1 MEAKLSGDKSKMES
15 SPLVTGH
22 FKVWLSIRV
31 NYIRDFVLP
40 TYVTVGIGS
49 GQGEENNTSK
59 LI

>member
-1 MEAKLSGDKSKMES
+1 MEAKLSGDKSKIES
-15 SPLVTGH
+15 SPLVTGR